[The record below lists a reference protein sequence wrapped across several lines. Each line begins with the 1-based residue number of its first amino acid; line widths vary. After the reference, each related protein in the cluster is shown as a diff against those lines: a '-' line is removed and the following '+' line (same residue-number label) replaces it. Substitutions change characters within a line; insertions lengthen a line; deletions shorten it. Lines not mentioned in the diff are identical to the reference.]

1 MSHPDTLDDYRFYA
15 ERLEGH
21 ALARTVCA
29 VHRSRTTT
37 TGHREALVAVTDSPD
52 GPLAWSTVAPDFLR
66 RSCREVSLTAAAGLH
81 PALVSRLVRDLST
94 P

>member
-1 MSHPDTLDDYRFYA
+1 MPDTLADFRFYA

-29 VHRSRTTT
+29 VHRSRTTP
-37 TGHREALVAVTDSPD
+37 TGHRDALVSVTDSPD
-52 GPLAWSTVAPDFLR
+52 GPLTWSAVAPAFLR
-66 RSCREVSLTAAAGLH
+66 DRCREVSLASAAGLH

-94 P
+94 